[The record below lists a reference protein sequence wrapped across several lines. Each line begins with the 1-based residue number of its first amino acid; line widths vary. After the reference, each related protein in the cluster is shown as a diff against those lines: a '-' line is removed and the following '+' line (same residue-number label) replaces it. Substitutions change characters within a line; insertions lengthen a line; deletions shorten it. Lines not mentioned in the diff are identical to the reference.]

1 MYTPVETGVIH
12 LVLRL
17 RGGMLQASSGREDMA
32 PIRDYRHL
40 GDVTVMVEN
49 TRVVV
54 PMFINDTMQKLQ
66 QEAMQKYL
74 LRVKNNGM

>member
-1 MYTPVETGVIH
+1 
-12 LVLRL
+12 
-17 RGGMLQASSGREDMA
+17 MA

-74 LRVKNNGM
+74 LRVKTNGM